1 MKVISKFLG
10 LSLVL
15 AIALSSCGKVIND
28 ELKKEIESIKSQC
41 PIDYG
46 QGVVMTD
53 INFYDK
59 EKMLEY
65 IFSLE
70 GVDALDDAQK
80 AEIRQSLIQELNN
93 SEESFLS
100 TLSLKMILKQ
110 GYRLRYIYTDTNNN
124 TLTEIIVT
132 EKDLS

>member
-1 MKVISKFLG
+1 
-10 LSLVL
+10 
-15 AIALSSCGKVIND
+15 
-28 ELKKEIESIKSQC
+28 
-41 PIDYG
+41 
-46 QGVVMTD
+46 MTD

-65 IFSLE
+65 IFSIE
-70 GVDALDDAQK
+70 GVETLDDAQK

-110 GYRLRYIYTDTNNN
+110 GYSLRYIYTDTNNN